1 MVQGY
6 RDKDGWMDTHTHGRN
21 REETGPHRG
30 KGKKRKLPTAE
41 SLSSMC
47 GQGQEEQCDR
57 RRSGGSRQNTMGQDV
72 RADISE
78 DEEPPPQTSPS
89 AKGAGPEVRSPGQ
102 TFPAHVLPLQEKAL
116 VYPQGHTCLVID
128 PSPPQ
133 EGHSICQLVM
143 AGHLCRLWA

>member
-1 MVQGY
+1 
-6 RDKDGWMDTHTHGRN
+6 
-21 REETGPHRG
+21 
-30 KGKKRKLPTAE
+30 
-41 SLSSMC
+41 MC

-57 RRSGGSRQNTMGQDV
+57 RRSGGSRQNTVGQDV